1 MSNEVMKEKERQE
14 IFDEIID
21 KGLAAVKEL
30 IEHNSKLIESLDE
43 RIKDDKEKANRL
55 FKI

>member
-21 KGLAAVKEL
+21 KGLAAVKGCV
-30 IEHNSKLIESLDE
+30 N
-43 RIKDDKEKANRL
+43 DKN
-55 FKI
+55 I